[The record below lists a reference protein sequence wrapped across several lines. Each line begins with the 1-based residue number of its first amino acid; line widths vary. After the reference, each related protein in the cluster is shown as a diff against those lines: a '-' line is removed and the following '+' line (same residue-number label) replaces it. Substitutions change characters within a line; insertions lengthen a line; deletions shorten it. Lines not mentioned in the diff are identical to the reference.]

1 MKQNKIKC
9 KEKFYHILWI
19 KMKKK
24 ELKEEL
30 QSVEKLS
37 LNLLKKDSP

>member
-1 MKQNKIKC
+1 LIKKKLKNMNMKQNKIKC

-30 QSVEKLS
+30 
-37 LNLLKKDSP
+37 